1 MNPITDLQSDEMDD
15 IILQSND
22 FLIESNTLQTSLN
35 VAARRIVARY
45 DDSPL
50 RDGLCAGL
58 ERYLFS
64 ANLGA
69 SIYDIK
75 SSIIKVLVRDNLF
88 SSNEFEVKV
97 APSENQREAKLY
109 IVFKPAFLSNVS
121 TFKIFVDIENQRV
134 YKG

>member
-1 MNPITDLQSDEMDD
+1 MNSITDLQVDETDD
-15 IILQSND
+15 IIIQSDD

-35 VAARRIVARY
+35 VAGRRIVARY

-64 ANLGA
+64 TNLKN
-69 SIYDIK
+69 SVYDIK
-75 SSIIKVLVRDNLF
+75 STIIKVLSRDNLF
-88 SSNEFEVKV
+88 NSSEFDVRI
-97 APSENQREAKLY
+97 APTDNPREAKLY
-109 IVFKPAFLSNVS
+109 IVFKPPFLSTVS
-121 TFKIFVDIENQRV
+121 TFKIYVDIENQRV